1 MTPFRDRTSRRATPA
16 QTPSIAPDPTAENHA
31 GAPTSPSETP
41 AARIA
46 ARGLTVGYGQDP
58 VLRDLD
64 LQIPA
69 DRVTTLI
76 GPNGCGKS
84 TLLKSLCDLLPFT
97 GEVLLE
103 GRSIRELKGVQRAR
117 RLTLLPQSPTAPEGL
132 SVAGLVARGRHP
144 YQSWLAQWSARD
156 DDVVRDALEATG
168 LLDLAQRPIAA
179 LSGGQRQRVWIA
191 MALAQD
197 TPTLLLD
204 EPTTYLDLA
213 FSIDVLS
220 LVRRLRQERGK
231 TVVMVLHDLNLA
243 IRHSDHL
250 VALAGGAV
258 AAQGA
263 PEQII
268 TPELLEEVF
277 GLTAVVVEDPVTGG
291 PLVVPA

>member
-1 MTPFRDRTSRRATPA
+1 MTREPPA
-16 QTPSIAPDPTAENHA
+16 
-31 GAPTSPSETP
+31 SPSETP

-46 ARGLTVGYGQDP
+46 ARGLTVGYGQEP
-58 VLRDLD
+58 VLRELD
-64 LQIPA
+64 LEIPA

-84 TLLKSLCDLLPFT
+84 TLLKSLCDLLPFS

-103 GRSIRELKGVQRAR
+103 GRSIRDLKGVERAR